1 MKLKKVVAIGIV
13 AAMAVSLVAC
23 GGTKITEIEIEP
35 ELAMGTGESYQMEV
49 TYKAKNEEDVAKIE
63 EATKDYVLDW
73 SSSNV
78 LVATV
83 DENGIVTA
91 LGDGDTVITVSV
103 KDHDKLKATCNVTV
117 ESKVTGVDVPSTM
130 NIGYRWRSTENRS
143 NSQSQRSNGL
153 CDSL

>member
-1 MKLKKVVAIGIV
+1 MKLKKIAAIGIM

-23 GGTKITEIEIEP
+23 GGAKISEMKIEP
-35 ELAMGTGESYQMEV
+35 TLNLGTGESYQLEV
-49 TYKAKNEEDVAKIE
+49 TYQAKNEDDQAKID
-63 EATKDYVLDW
+63 EAVKDYALDW
-73 SSSNV
+73 TSSNV

-103 KDHDKLKATCNVTV
+103 KDHTDLTATCEVTV

-130 NIGYRWRSTENRS
+130 NLAVGGEGEEI
-143 NSQSQRSNGL
+143 
-153 CDSL
+153 

>member
-35 ELAMGTGESYQMEV
+35 
-49 TYKAKNEEDVAKIE
+49 YKAKNEEDVAKIE

-153 CDSL
+153 RDSL